1 MILIE
6 VLDIHFHPNYSC
18 DHRTTSTDSEHLL
31 KYLYIAILKKKT
43 DKIKR
48 ELHRISARCLLHAK
62 ISEAF
67 GQVLQSP
74 VPDHRYYP
82 NM

>member
-1 MILIE
+1 MMLIE
-6 VLDIHFHPNYSC
+6 VLDIHFHPNCNC
-18 DHRTTSTDSEHLL
+18 DHTVTSADFEHLL
-31 KYLYIAILKKKT
+31 KYLYIAILKKTT
-43 DKIKR
+43 DKIKG

-67 GQVLQSP
+67 SHVLQSP
-74 VPDHRYYP
+74 VPDHRHYP